1 MMVSK
6 MYYKTCACKKCVV
19 LPTLLF
25 DMIIIYL
32 WIRDTKNCLTTVET
46 VENGDARHFFSPFL
60 LFFQS
65 ENVETSDIR

>member
-1 MMVSK
+1 MVSK

-19 LPTLLF
+19 LLTLLF

-46 VENGDARHFFSPFL
+46 VENGDARQFFRSILTFL
-60 LFFQS
+60 S
-65 ENVETSDIR
+65 K